1 VFSLPEAWVWDFWLV
16 DDGTRYHLFFL
27 YASKAL
33 RDPEKRHFR
42 ASVGHATSEDL
53 VRWERV
59 VDALVRSDAPA
70 FDDLATWTG
79 SVVRHPDG
87 TWFMFYTGSSLEPA
101 GNVQRIGFATSHDL
115 YRWEKNPGNPVLEA
129 DPRWYEKLEDGQ
141 WHDEAFRDPWVY
153 PDGGGWRMLIT
164 ARANQGPAD
173 DRGVVGTAWSPDLRN
188 WTLEPPLSPPGKGF
202 GQMEVMQTAD
212 IDGSEFLLFSC
223 VASDLSEVHRA
234 SGSPGGVWAV
244 RRKDGPEPW
253 DPAEA
258 RLVTDD
264 EFYVGRVI
272 PERKTGRAVFLAFH
286 NVGPDGSFVG
296 GVSDPRYAEVEDGRV
311 VLREVNSE
319 PFPAGDMERA
329 S

>member
-1 VFSLPEAWVWDFWLV
+1 
-16 DDGTRYHLFFL
+16 
-27 YASKAL
+27 
-33 RDPEKRHFR
+33 
-42 ASVGHATSEDL
+42 
-53 VRWERV
+53 
-59 VDALVRSDAPA
+59 
-70 FDDLATWTG
+70 
-79 SVVRHPDG
+79 
-87 TWFMFYTGSSLEPA
+87 
-101 GNVQRIGFATSHDL
+101 
-115 YRWEKNPGNPVLEA
+115 
-129 DPRWYEKLEDGQ
+129 
-141 WHDEAFRDPWVY
+141 
-153 PDGGGWRMLIT
+153 
-164 ARANQGPAD
+164 
-173 DRGVVGTAWSPDLRN
+173 
-188 WTLEPPLSPPGKGF
+188 
-202 GQMEVMQTAD
+202 MEVMQTAD